1 MVFGIIVSIPFTS
14 TICNWVFNLVEG
26 FNPFISSICAFIES
40 VFSIDLG
47 YTGYSVGG
55 FITSVY
61 ASNIDL
67 VHAIYTSMYGLVGLF
82 MPTSAILITGLSLMK
97 IDYKSW
103 LKYIWL
109 FVVGMLIILLVLF
122 TVVSYM

>member
-1 MVFGIIVSIPFTS
+1 
-14 TICNWVFNLVEG
+14 
-26 FNPFISSICAFIES
+26 
-40 VFSIDLG
+40 
-47 YTGYSVGG
+47 
-55 FITSVY
+55 
-61 ASNIDL
+61 
-67 VHAIYTSMYGLVGLF
+67 MYGLIQLF

-122 TVVSYM
+122 TVVTYM